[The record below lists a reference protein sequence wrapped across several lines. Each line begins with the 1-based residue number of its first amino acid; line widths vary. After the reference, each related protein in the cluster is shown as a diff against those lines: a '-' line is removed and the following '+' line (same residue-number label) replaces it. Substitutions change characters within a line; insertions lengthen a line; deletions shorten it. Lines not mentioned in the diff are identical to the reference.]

1 MKQSLLILSLL
12 VAISHNSFSQTSD
25 QPSPKGIKVEA
36 GLSIGTSLS
45 FGDVKDYNALPPLN
59 KADESFRRGQQFFI
73 QSPNLFKSIGLRATF
88 QEGGLKGRRLN
99 ENEET
104 VYFQT
109 EQFNAGVGLLLPSTL
124 IIDKHKTSKFKFDLS
139 LGIGIVSFR
148 SYSYLLKDGPRLPID
163 IYGYTSTTSLN
174 LNGFERTELQK
185 SDRVVDLAFP
195 MNLNL
200 YYAFNNRMSLLMTMQ
215 RLYVTND
222 NLDASALTSFDN
234 DRFLYIGL
242 GLKYTLPSAKNM
254 KFQAPKLKYFFKGT
268 SLSVSG
274 GASIFKGDIA
284 SYKVF
289 PGFKDMSK
297 SIGTNAGLSFDL
309 PFGKTIGL
317 RINGTYGT
325 LTGEKDLNYT
335 ETQNLKFDAEYTQAS
350 ILLRVTARGSKTKYA
365 GLKKVN
371 LSFLAGFGKSYFK
384 SQSMYTPSNEI
395 LNEFGFDENGAVQL
409 ASCNVIPYGAE
420 LSYSLNDKVALF
432 ASGMINNTMTDRMD
446 SFVKNNSRDDKNY
459 NLNLGLTFFL
469 KTDAEE
475 LQ

>member
-1 MKQSLLILSLL
+1 MKQRLLFLSLI
-12 VAISHNSFSQTSD
+12 VCFANSSFSQTSD
-25 QPSPKGIKVEA
+25 EPSSKDIKVEA
-36 GLSIGTSLS
+36 GVSIGTSLS
-45 FGDVKDYNALPPLN
+45 FGDVKDYNALPPLD
-59 KADESFRRGQQFFI
+59 KANENFRRGEQFFI
-73 QSPNLFKSIGLRATF
+73 QSPNVFKSLGLRATF

-109 EQFNAGVGLLLPSTL
+109 EQLNAGIGLLLPSTL
-124 IIDKHKTSKFKFDLS
+124 ILDKHKTSKFKFDLS
-139 LGIGIVSFR
+139 LGVGIVSFR

-174 LNGFERTELQK
+174 VNGYERTELQK

-200 YYAFNNRMSLLMTMQ
+200 YYAFNNRLSLLMTLQ

-222 NLDASALTSFDN
+222 NLDASALTTFDN

-242 GLKYTLPSAKNM
+242 GLKYALPSAMKM
-254 KFQAPKLKYFFKGT
+254 KFQAPNFKYFFKGT
-268 SLSVSG
+268 SLSISG

-297 SIGTNAGLSFDL
+297 SIGTNASLSFDV
-309 PFGKTIGL
+309 PFGKTLGL

-325 LTGEKDLNYT
+325 LTGEKDLQYT
-335 ETQNLKFDAEYTQAS
+335 ETQNLKFEADYTQAS
-350 ILLRVTARGSKTKYA
+350 VLLRITARGSKTRSA
-365 GLKKVN
+365 ALKKVN
-371 LSFLAGFGKSYFK
+371 LSFLAGYGKSFFK

-409 ASCNVIPYGAE
+409 TSCHVIPYGAE
-420 LSYSLNDKVALF
+420 LSYSINNKVALF
-432 ASGMINNTMTDRMD
+432 ASGMINNTITDRMD

-469 KTDAEE
+469 KTEAED
-475 LQ
+475 LP